1 MGSLT
6 FLLDSNVLSELTKT
20 QANAGVMV
28 KLAEHRAACAT
39 TAVVLQELAYGV
51 ARLPEG
57 ARKVRLQSFVSGLAD
72 CGMAILPY
80 DLDAALW
87 HARERARLES
97 SGLAPPF
104 RDGQIAAVAASRNL
118 TLVSRNLADFQHF
131 QGLSSASWFTESPS
145 SC

>member
-6 FLLDSNVLSELTKT
+6 YLLDSNVLSELTK
-20 QANAGVMV
+20 AEADSGVMEQ
-28 KLAEHRAACAT
+28 LARHRASCAT
-39 TAVVLQELAYGV
+39 STVVMHELAYGV
-51 ARLPEG
+51 ARLPESPRK
-57 ARKVRLQSFVSGLAD
+57 ARLRDFVSGLID

-87 HARERARLES
+87 HANERARLEAA
-97 SGLAPPF
+97 GLIPPF

-131 QGLSSASWFTESPS
+131 QGLSSASWFME
-145 SC
+145 